1 MKKWTRALLALFLMA
16 TISLGSVLPAQ
27 AVYFKDVTR
36 SDLGSELFDSINYV
50 SDNGI
55 IVGAYSDTYSPNASL
70 TRAMVVAI
78 LYRWS
83 GDGGSYS
90 NPFTDVSRSDYYY
103 NAVGWAYQNGI
114 VYGTTS
120 TQFSP
125 GNPVTKEQF
134 FAFLYRYANIYNS
147 DKTDYASTSIS
158 GHPDYN
164 QVEEYAKIP
173 LRWAKGHH
181 VLKLTPTESIYPKL
195 AVSRKYAAAF
205 ITRYSMQIKG
215 FDYSSRFF
223 FTNSGSNFSS
233 TYIMDSSIQSKL
245 KNDITAR
252 FGNTAYTKQ
261 CNAVLSAVLNQP
273 ASGHCFG
280 MSATIYLDKTGKI
293 DFNRNT
299 CGKNTM
305 GEVSIPKSN
314 KIVESVINY
323 YQLAQSFPCRQEN
336 HYTEDEN
343 NLKLGAENIYNYIKE
358 NGPILFGFSWY
369 TDQTQKI
376 STGHRVIAT
385 ACTKTTYSSNKTVYS
400 LTYYDPNKARCITA
414 PMEYSNNTLK
424 FCDHNII
431 AIRYTTLEQL
441 TFWND
446 FDFDSTYNTRNASTN
461 TANESLLSS
470 SSIPTTDQFGN
481 TAILLSNSIS
491 FTVENAEGQQLHFNG
506 QTFSGD
512 IEVLSWSISETSP
525 GEPYFLSFTVPYSD
539 EFTYTPD
546 VGDNSDFTVCAS
558 DYYGGIAGSGISYA
572 SIGKANGILMQGNN
586 MQLSI
591 YGSLQNN
598 TCEYFKIV
606 GTAKNTVHT
615 LFSKENFADC
625 GITGVG
631 ETYTE
636 AGQDAAHESNRF
648 NLSVGNAEIID
659 CAASGNE

>member
-1 MKKWTRALLALFLMA
+1 MEKWTRAFLALLLMA

-55 IVGAYSDTYSPNASL
+55 IVGTKSDTYSPNASL

-103 NAVGWAYQNGI
+103 DAVGWAYQNGI

-134 FAFLYRYANIYNS
+134 FAFLYRYAKIYNS

-181 VLKLTPTESIYPKL
+181 VLKLTPTEGIYPKL

-205 ITRYSMQIKG
+205 ITRYSMQIIG
-215 FDYSSRFF
+215 FNYNSRFF
-223 FTNSGSNFSS
+223 FTNSKSNFSS
-233 TYIMDSSIQSKL
+233 TYIMDSTIQSKL

-261 CNAVLSAVLNQP
+261 CNNILNAVLNQP

-280 MSATIYLDKTGKI
+280 MSAAVYLDKVGKI

-299 CGKNTM
+299 CGENTM
-305 GEVSIPKSN
+305 GEVSMPKSN
-314 KIVESVINY
+314 QIVESVINY
-323 YQLAQSFPCRQEN
+323 YQLAQSFPCRQET
-336 HYTEDEN
+336 HYAKDEN
-343 NLKLGAENIYNYIKE
+343 NLRLGAENTYNYIKE

-369 TDQTQKI
+369 TDQTQKV

-385 ACTKTTYSSNKTVYS
+385 NCTKTTYSNGKIVYS
-400 LTYYDPNKARCITA
+400 LTYYDPNKARCITT

-424 FCDHNII
+424 FYDQNII

-441 TFWND
+441 AFWND
-446 FDFDSTYNTRNASTN
+446 FDFDSTYNTRTASTN
-461 TANESLLSS
+461 TANEAPPSS
-470 SSIPTTDQFGN
+470 SSILATEQFDN
-481 TAILLSNSIS
+481 TAMLLSNSSS

-525 GEPYFLSFTVPYSD
+525 GEPYFLSVTVPYSE
-539 EFTYTPD
+539 EFTYISE
-546 VGDNSDFTVCAS
+546 VGVNSDFTVCAS
-558 DYYGGIAGSGISYA
+558 DYYGGVAGSGISHV
-572 SIGKANGILMQGNN
+572 SIGRVNGISVQGNS
-586 MQLSI
+586 MQLSM

-615 LFSKENFADC
+615 AFSKESLAVC

-636 AGQDAAHESNRF
+636 TIQDTAHNVNQFS
-648 NLSVGNAEIID
+648 LSVDDSEIID
-659 CAASGNE
+659 YVAFGKE